1 MLVAGWHEFVRLS
14 RDCLCG
20 AMRAEPDRKQND
32 GAGEVQ
38 HIVRDVDLEDSQEHR
53 KRWRAGGLSQVG
65 YSWGRGSSPNFAHAA
80 SYNTTISRRISG
92 RSEIGPDHGTVTDA
106 SSSSMR

>member
-1 MLVAGWHEFVRLS
+1 
-14 RDCLCG
+14 
-20 AMRAEPDRKQND
+20 MRAEPDRKQND

-38 HIVRDVDLEDSQEHR
+38 HIVRDVDPEDSQEHR

-80 SYNTTISRRISG
+80 SYTTTISRRISG
-92 RSEIGPDHGTVTDA
+92 RSEIGPDHGTVTEMLA
-106 SSSSMR
+106 GRTVERSTVYAGVINEYRTAA